1 MNRYKVIFRACDAV
15 QSLRNPRPYGL
26 DKKTLIQICF
36 LSLVE
41 SLKAVDH
48 EIFIM
53 GDKLSDEM
61 MKFFKKFSNTTVTN
75 GVYGNDESIRMTIRQ
90 ALKYADDDWV
100 YFCEDDYLHQPQTFL
115 YIDDFITNKDE
126 IMAYEPR
133 RAIFKLFVS
142 GLNKKDLF
150 IHPPDYPDRYKT
162 DWKRHSFIFLSKYC
176 HWRQI
181 SHTTFTF
188 LGQVKSLRKFEKHLF
203 HSAHTAH
210 DGYLSRK
217 LYGRL
222 LFNGRGIAV
231 SPIPGL
237 ACHMHEETL
246 TPHVDWEK
254 LVKHYRKQLKK

>member
-1 MNRYKVIFRACDAV
+1 MNTYRVIFRACDAV

-26 DKKTLIQICF
+26 DKKTLIKICF
-36 LSLVE
+36 LSLVDA
-41 SLKAVDH
+41 LKEVNH

-61 MKFFKKFSNTTVTN
+61 MDFFGQHKVTLTN
-75 GVYGNDESIRMTIRQ
+75 GVYGNDESIRMTFRQ
-90 ALKYADDDWV
+90 ALKYDDNDWV
-100 YFCEDDYLHQPQTFL
+100 YFCEDDYLHQPHAFK
-115 YIDDFITNKDE
+115 YIDEFITNREE

-133 RAIFKLFVS
+133 RAIFKLFVR

-150 IHPPDYPDRYKT
+150 IHPPDYPDRYHR

-188 LGQVKSLRKFEKHLF
+188 MAQVKSLKKVEKHLF

-237 ACHMHEETL
+237 ASHMHEHTM
-246 TPHVDWEK
+246 TPHVDWQNLIE
-254 LVKHYRKQLKK
+254 HLKTGLAT

>member
-15 QSLRNPRPYGL
+15 QSLRNPRPFGL
-26 DKKTLIQICF
+26 DKKTLIKICF

-41 SLKAVDH
+41 SLKEVDH

-61 MKFFKKFSNTTVTN
+61 MAFFGRFKATVTN

-90 ALKYADDDWV
+90 ALKYDNEDWV
-100 YFCEDDYLHQPQTFL
+100 YFCEDDYLHQPQTFQ
-115 YIDDFITNKDE
+115 YIDEFITNREE

-133 RAIFKLFVS
+133 RAIFKLFVRD
-142 GLNKKDLF
+142 LNKKDLF

-176 HWRQI
+176 HWRQV

-188 LGQVKSLRKFEKHLF
+188 MGQVKSLRKFEKHLF

-222 LFNGRGIAV
+222 LFLGRGIAV

-237 ACHMHEETL
+237 SCHMHEETL
-246 TPHVDWEK
+246 TPHVDWQK
-254 LVKHYRKQLKK
+254 LVEHYKDRLKA